1 MKVIDYQYKYPE
13 FAGVRVGT
21 TVRYRNGLWIVAS
34 IEDAPTSNPTTPRKF
49 VRLKNRYGY
58 YIEADL
64 DVIARAEVVNE

>member
-1 MKVIDYQYKYPE
+1 MKEISYQYSYSE
-13 FAGVRVGT
+13 YAGVRVGT
-21 TVRYRNGLWIVAS
+21 TVRYRDGLWKIAS
-34 IEDAPTSNPTTPRKF
+34 IEDGPTSNPTTPRKF